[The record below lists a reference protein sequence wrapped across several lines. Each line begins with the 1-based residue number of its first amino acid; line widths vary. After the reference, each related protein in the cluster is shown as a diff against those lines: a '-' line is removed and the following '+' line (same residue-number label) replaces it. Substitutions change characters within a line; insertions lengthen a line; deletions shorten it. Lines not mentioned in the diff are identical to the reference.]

1 MIGKENKLLRNSY
14 KGINKKK
21 ESEHIKNLTI
31 NQNKISKSFLNAQ
44 NNNNQ
49 SSQNINKKNKNN
61 IKQPLTKQFDEG
73 FDSFAAPFVGDKEQK
88 EGLCQKQT
96 NVVGGNQMNLG
107 NNKID
112 FRDGG
117 VFGGDDGV
125 SINNYFTPGI
135 QNNKIEN
142 NEFIILKDK
151 NEKDEE
157 KKEKKEIKDKIES
170 TDIISCLYCF
180 ENNEKLREYIL
191 SQYLKRDVINNENYI
206 SFFLCRIF
214 KNFKTKGKDKYS
226 IKYFYDKIT
235 KVNNFFIN
243 NINAIY
249 FIVFFLQQLHEE
261 DKQIKN
267 IKIFSKLN
275 DNIYSNITSFK
286 KYLNKEENTFIYNN
300 YSWINEKTI
309 TCLGCKHITKIY
321 SYFFTF
327 DLNIDLVL
335 NKYVVNLRDKGI
347 LNKKIPPLTIQ
358 QCINYRKDKEILYN
372 VYCASCDKKI
382 NLIRSSKIYSSSNYF
397 IILLSDIEKKIQ
409 LFYDNDIKIQ
419 INKEIYLETTQDI
432 NETNNRSLYK
442 INSIIYYDL
451 KCNRYISYC
460 YKNNKIWTRNTSY
473 TSKEE
478 KTEDF
483 LNKFDY
489 TMVPVIIFYE
499 ANK

>member
-1 MIGKENKLLRNSY
+1 MINKENKLLRNSY

-21 ESEHIKNLTI
+21 EPELKKNLSI

-49 SSQNINKKNKNN
+49 SSQNINKINKNN
-61 IKQPLTKQFDEG
+61 IKQPLNKQTNKGSSNFIA
-73 FDSFAAPFVGDKEQK
+73 SIIKDKEQK
-88 EGLCQKQT
+88 EGLCQKEK

-107 NNKID
+107 NNKNN
-112 FRDGG
+112 
-117 VFGGDDGV
+117 FGSGNNFNKNNNMN
-125 SINNYFTPGI
+125 INNGFTPGI

-142 NEFIILKDK
+142 NEYIILKDK
-151 NEKDEE
+151 NEKD
-157 KKEKKEIKDKIES
+157 KEKKEIQDKIES

-214 KNFKTKGKDKYS
+214 KNFKTKDKVEYN
-226 IKYFYDKIT
+226 IKCFYENIT
-235 KVNNFFIN
+235 KLSNFFIN

-261 DKQIKN
+261 DKQIRN
-267 IKIFSKLN
+267 IKICSKLN
-275 DNIYSNITSFK
+275 DNIYSNITNFK

-347 LNKKIPPLTIQ
+347 SNKKIPPLTIQ

-382 NLIRSSKIYSSSNYF
+382 NLIRSSKICSSSNYF

-409 LFYDNDIKIQ
+409 LFYNNDIKIQ

-432 NETNNRSLYK
+432 NGPNNKSLYK
-442 INSIIYYDL
+442 INSIIYYDIEG
-451 KCNRYISYC
+451 NRYISYC

-489 TMVPVIIFYE
+489 NMVPVIIFYE

>member
-1 MIGKENKLLRNSY
+1 MEYRIECFY
-14 KGINKKK
+14 KN
-21 ESEHIKNLTI
+21 
-31 NQNKISKSFLNAQ
+31 
-44 NNNNQ
+44 
-49 SSQNINKKNKNN
+49 
-61 IKQPLTKQFDEG
+61 
-73 FDSFAAPFVGDKEQK
+73 
-88 EGLCQKQT
+88 
-96 NVVGGNQMNLG
+96 
-107 NNKID
+107 
-112 FRDGG
+112 
-117 VFGGDDGV
+117 
-125 SINNYFTPGI
+125 
-135 QNNKIEN
+135 
-142 NEFIILKDK
+142 
-151 NEKDEE
+151 
-157 KKEKKEIKDKIES
+157 
-170 TDIISCLYCF
+170 
-180 ENNEKLREYIL
+180 
-191 SQYLKRDVINNENYI
+191 
-206 SFFLCRIF
+206 
-214 KNFKTKGKDKYS
+214 
-226 IKYFYDKIT
+226 IT

-275 DNIYSNITSFK
+275 DNIYSNITNFK

>member
-1 MIGKENKLLRNSY
+1 MINKENKLLRNSY

-21 ESEHIKNLTI
+21 EPELKKNLSI

-49 SSQNINKKNKNN
+49 SSQNINKRNKNN
-61 IKQPLTKQFDEG
+61 IKQPLTKQTNKGSSNFIA
-73 FDSFAAPFVGDKEQK
+73 SIIKDKEQK
-88 EGLCQKQT
+88 EGLCQKEK
-96 NVVGGNQMNLG
+96 NVVGGNQINLG
-107 NNKID
+107 NNKNN
-112 FRDGG
+112 
-117 VFGGDDGV
+117 FGSGNNFNKNNNMN
-125 SINNYFTPGI
+125 INNGFTPGI

-142 NEFIILKDK
+142 NEYIILKDK
-151 NEKDEE
+151 NEKD
-157 KKEKKEIKDKIES
+157 KEKKEIQDKIES

-191 SQYLKRDVINNENYI
+191 SQYIKKNILDTENYI

-214 KNFKTKGKDKYS
+214 KNFKTKDKEEYN
-226 IKYFYDKIT
+226 IKCFYENIT

-261 DKQIKN
+261 DKQIRN
-267 IKIFSKLN
+267 IKICSKLN
-275 DNIYSNITSFK
+275 DNIYSNITNFK

-309 TCLGCKHITKIY
+309 TCIGCKHITKIY
-321 SYFFTF
+321 SYFLTF

-347 LNKKIPPLTIQ
+347 SNKKIPPLTIQ

-460 YKNNKIWTRNTSY
+460 YKNNEIWTRNTSY

-489 TMVPVIIFYE
+489 NMVPVIIFYE

>member
-1 MIGKENKLLRNSY
+1 MINKENKLLRNSY

-21 ESEHIKNLTI
+21 EPELKKNLSI

-49 SSQNINKKNKNN
+49 SSQNINKRNKNN
-61 IKQPLTKQFDEG
+61 IKQPLTKQTNKGSSNFIA
-73 FDSFAAPFVGDKEQK
+73 SIIKDKEQK
-88 EGLCQKQT
+88 EGLCQKEK
-96 NVVGGNQMNLG
+96 NVVGGNQINLG
-107 NNKID
+107 NNKNN
-112 FRDGG
+112 
-117 VFGGDDGV
+117 FGSGNNFNKNNNMN
-125 SINNYFTPGI
+125 INNGFTPGI

-142 NEFIILKDK
+142 NEYIILKDK
-151 NEKDEE
+151 NEKD
-157 KKEKKEIKDKIES
+157 KEKKEIQDKIES

-191 SQYLKRDVINNENYI
+191 SQYLKKKVIDNENYI

-261 DKQIKN
+261 DKQIRN
-267 IKIFSKLN
+267 IKICSKLN
-275 DNIYSNITSFK
+275 DNIYSNITNFK

-409 LFYDNDIKIQ
+409 LFYNNDIKIQ

-432 NETNNRSLYK
+432 NEANNKSLYK
-442 INSIIYYDL
+442 INSIIYYDIEG
-451 KCNRYISYC
+451 NRYISYC
-460 YKNNKIWTRNTSY
+460 YKNNEIWTRNTSY

-478 KTEDF
+478 RTEDF

-489 TMVPVIIFYE
+489 NMVPVIIFYE

>member
-1 MIGKENKLLRNSY
+1 MINKENKLLRNSY

-21 ESEHIKNLTI
+21 EPELKKNLSI

-49 SSQNINKKNKNN
+49 SSQNINKRNKNN
-61 IKQPLTKQFDEG
+61 IKQPLTKQTNKGSSNFIA
-73 FDSFAAPFVGDKEQK
+73 SIIKDKEQK
-88 EGLCQKQT
+88 EGLCQKEK

-107 NNKID
+107 NNKNN
-112 FRDGG
+112 
-117 VFGGDDGV
+117 FGSG
-125 SINNYFTPGI
+125 NNFNKNNNMNSNNGFTPGI

-157 KKEKKEIKDKIES
+157 KKEQKEIQDKIES

-214 KNFKTKGKDKYS
+214 KNFKTKAKVEYR
-226 IKYFYDKIT
+226 IECFYKNIT

-261 DKQIKN
+261 DKQIRN
-267 IKIFSKLN
+267 IKICSKLN
-275 DNIYSNITSFK
+275 DNIYSNITNFK

>member
-1 MIGKENKLLRNSY
+1 MINKENKLLRNSY

-21 ESEHIKNLTI
+21 EPELKKNLSI

-49 SSQNINKKNKNN
+49 SSQNINKRNKNN
-61 IKQPLTKQFDEG
+61 IKQPLTKQTNKGSSNFIA
-73 FDSFAAPFVGDKEQK
+73 SIIKDKEQK
-88 EGLCQKQT
+88 EGLCQKEK

-107 NNKID
+107 NNKNN
-112 FRDGG
+112 
-117 VFGGDDGV
+117 FGSGNNFNKNNNMN
-125 SINNYFTPGI
+125 INNGFTPGI

-142 NEFIILKDK
+142 NEYIILKDK
-151 NEKDEE
+151 NEKD
-157 KKEKKEIKDKIES
+157 KEKKEIQDKIES

-191 SQYLKRDVINNENYI
+191 SQYLKKKVIDNENYI

-214 KNFKTKGKDKYS
+214 KNFKTKDKVEYN
-226 IKYFYDKIT
+226 IECFYKNIT

-261 DKQIKN
+261 DKQIRN
-267 IKIFSKLN
+267 IKICSKLN
-275 DNIYSNITSFK
+275 DNIYSNITNFK

-309 TCLGCKHITKIY
+309 TCIGCKHITKIY

-347 LNKKIPPLTIQ
+347 SNKKIPPLTIQ

-409 LFYDNDIKIQ
+409 LFYNNDIKIQ

-432 NETNNRSLYK
+432 NEANNKSLYK
-442 INSIIYYDL
+442 INSIIYYDIEG
-451 KCNRYISYC
+451 NRYISYC
-460 YKNNKIWTRNTSY
+460 YKNNEIWTRNTSY

-489 TMVPVIIFYE
+489 NMVPVIIFYE